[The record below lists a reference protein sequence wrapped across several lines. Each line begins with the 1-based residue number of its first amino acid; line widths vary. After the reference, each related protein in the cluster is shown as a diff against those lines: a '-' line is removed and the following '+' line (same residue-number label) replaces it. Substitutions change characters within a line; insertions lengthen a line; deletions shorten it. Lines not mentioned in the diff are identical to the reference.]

1 VRAVIADDHAL
12 LREGLVAVLTAAG
25 FEVAGAVSNAEDLLD
40 RVAVEQPELV
50 VTDIRMPPSYTDEG
64 LVAAL
69 QIKKD
74 LPDTAVLV
82 LSQFVQWRYAVDL
95 IEQHAGGCGY
105 LLKQRIGD
113 IATFRCDVHRI
124 CAGGTVLDPEV
135 VTSMVARADS
145 PAGTLDPLTARQKE
159 VLSLMATGRSN
170 SSIAHL
176 LSISEKA
183 VVQHASHIYD
193 VLGLP
198 VSPDDH
204 RRVLAVLQYLNR

>member
-1 VRAVIADDHAL
+1 VRAVIADDHAP
-12 LREGLVAVLTAAG
+12 LREGLVAVLTSAG
-25 FEVAGAVSNAEDLLD
+25 FEVAAAVSNAADLLD
-40 RVAVEQPELV
+40 RVTVEQPELV
-50 VTDIRMPPSYTDEG
+50 VTDMGMPPSYTDEG

-82 LSQFVQWRYAVDL
+82 LSRFAQRGYAVDL
-95 IEQHAGGCGY
+95 TEQHAGGSGY
-105 LLKQRIGD
+105 LLTQRIGD
-113 IATFRCDVHRI
+113 IATFRSALHRI
-124 CAGGTVLDPEV
+124 CVGGTVLDPEV
-135 VTSMVARADS
+135 VASIVALADS
-145 PAGTLDPLTARQKE
+145 DSGTLDPLTARQKE

-170 SSIAHL
+170 SSIAQH

-198 VSPDDH
+198 VSPDHH
-204 RRVLAVLQYLNR
+204 RRVLAVLRYLNR